1 MMFRLLMAL
10 LLAGVAGAAEV
21 ARPVIPDAT
30 FTVTDYGAVGD
41 GKTMSTDAIAKAID
55 ACKSAGGGVVV
66 VPRGTF
72 LTGPFELVGKMN
84 LRVDEGAT
92 LRFTDDFDAYPVTNN
107 RHRHAIAGE
116 GLSDLAITGKG
127 SIDGDGGKWWTE
139 FRKVK
144 GTPDEKKQP
153 RRPNLIDLTRC
164 RRVLVQDVL
173 ITNSPMFHLVPRDCD
188 DVTIEGARFI
198 APEDAPNTDGIDP
211 SGHNYLITR
220 CHFDVGDDC
229 IAIKPQHAT
238 GGARLSCED
247 MLITDCTFLHGHGL
261 SIGGQTPGGL
271 RRMTV
276 RNCTFDGT
284 DAGIR
289 MKAPRGQGGLVEDL
303 TYENITMTNVK
314 VPILITSYYPKIP
327 ADVQNDSAQAVA
339 ATTPIWRNIRIS
351 NVTSQSSPIA
361 GQIIGLPEM
370 PVENVV
376 LTNVRISAAKG
387 MQIVNA
393 KAIEF
398 KNSQIDAAKGE
409 PLQTHNADV
418 TGLATAGE
426 K

>member
-1 MMFRLLMAL
+1 MMILFLS
-10 LLAGVAGAAEV
+10 GVAGAAEV
-21 ARPVIPDAT
+21 ALPVIPDAT
-30 FTVTDYGAVGD
+30 FTITDYGAVGD
-41 GKTMSTDAIAKAID
+41 GKTMNTDAIGKAID
-55 ACKSAGGGVVV
+55 ACKSAGGGIVVI
-66 VPRGTF
+66 PRGTF
-72 LTGPFELVGKMN
+72 MTGPLQLGEKMN
-84 LRVDEGAT
+84 LRVDEDAT
-92 LRFTDDFDAYPVTNN
+92 LRFTDDFDAFPLSNN

-116 GLSDLAITGKG
+116 GLSDIAITGKG
-127 SIDGDGGKWWTE
+127 TIDGNGAKWWTE

-144 GTPDEKKQP
+144 GTPDEKNQP

-164 RRVLVQDVL
+164 RRVLVQDVT
-173 ITNSPMFHLVPRDCD
+173 ISNSPMFHLVPRDCD

-229 IAIKPQHAT
+229 IAVKPQRAAQ
-238 GGARLSCED
+238 GERLSCED

-289 MKAPRGQGGLVEDL
+289 MKAPRGQGGIVEDL

-327 ADVQNDSAQAVA
+327 ADVENDSAQPMA

-351 NVTSQSSPIA
+351 NLTSQASPIA

-376 LTNVRISAAKG
+376 LTNVKISAAKG

-393 KAIEF
+393 RAIKFE
-398 KNSQIDAAKGE
+398 SCQIDVRDGK
-409 PLQTHNADV
+409 PLITHNADV
-418 TGLATAGE
+418 IGMGQ